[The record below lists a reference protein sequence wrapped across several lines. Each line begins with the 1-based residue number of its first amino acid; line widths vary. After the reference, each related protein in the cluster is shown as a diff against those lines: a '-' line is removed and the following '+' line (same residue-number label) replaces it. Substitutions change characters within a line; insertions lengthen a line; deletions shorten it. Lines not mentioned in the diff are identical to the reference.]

1 MKFLAQTMETV
12 MERKGEKKKKGIRQD
27 PHSSG
32 SAVTDFI
39 RVHLNI
45 HSREKKLEIHSEM

>member
-12 MERKGEKKKKGIRQD
+12 MERKGEKKKGIRQD